1 MSTHIAPEDHLN
13 AHEDAGSQSS
23 SPVPEKWIPW
33 VIVAFAAGLIF
44 VGFAIPAGT
53 FLAR

>member
-1 MSTHIAPEDHLN
+1 MSTHISHPDDHLN
-13 AHEDAGSQSS
+13 ANDDAGTQS

-33 VIVAFAAGLIF
+33 VIVALATGLIF

>member
-1 MSTHIAPEDHLN
+1 MSTHISHPEDHPN
-13 AHEDAGSQSS
+13 EDAGMQAS

-33 VIVAFAAGLIF
+33 VIVALAAGLIF
-44 VGFAIPAGT
+44 VGFGIPAGT